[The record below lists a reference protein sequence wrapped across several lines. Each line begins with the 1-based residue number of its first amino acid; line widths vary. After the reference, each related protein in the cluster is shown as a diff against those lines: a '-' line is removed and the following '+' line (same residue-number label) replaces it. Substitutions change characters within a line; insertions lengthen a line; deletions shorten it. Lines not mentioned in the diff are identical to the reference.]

1 MSGGED
7 DDAAGGYASPPCFL
21 HEVDPVYAGLDPRE
35 RADVMRWRKAE
46 RERLIRE
53 RLAIP
58 VDRRRTLSEAVANN
72 LEAAIG
78 PLAGLTI
85 SAYWPFRGEPDLR
98 AFLVRAAAQGAT
110 TALPVVAAKGQPMIF
125 RAWKKGEPLE
135 AGVWNI
141 PIPKAE
147 AAVVVPDV
155 LIAPVVGF
163 DSGCYRLGYGGGFF
177 DRTLAALGGERTVI
191 GVGYDSQ
198 AIATIHPLTHDI
210 PMGRIVTESGFRHEV
225 APPESSATELS
236 SPACSLAE
244 APDAYAGYLNPTEI
258 AGELQVLRASADLAD
273 LALTR
278 ALDQVLQ
285 RLPSQDAT
293 TETGAT
299 QSGSIVDRVAQL
311 RARVRDDTLH
321 AALGEVLRLA
331 QKAEKK

>member
-58 VDRRRTLSEAVANN
+58 VDRRRTLSEAVATN

-98 AFLVRAAAQGAT
+98 AFLAWAAAQGAT

-135 AGVWNI
+135 PGVWNI

-177 DRTLAALGGERTVI
+177 DRTLAAMTTRRRVF
-191 GVGYDSQ
+191 GVGFRQ
-198 AIATIHPLTHDI
+198 QVIATIYPQWHDVPLDA
-210 PMGRIVTESGFRHEV
+210 IVLEDGV
-225 APPESSATELS
+225 
-236 SPACSLAE
+236 
-244 APDAYAGYLNPTEI
+244 I
-258 AGELQVLRASADLAD
+258 
-273 LALTR
+273 
-278 ALDQVLQ
+278 Q
-285 RLPSQDAT
+285 R
-293 TETGAT
+293 G
-299 QSGSIVDRVAQL
+299 
-311 RARVRDDTLH
+311 
-321 AALGEVLRLA
+321 
-331 QKAEKK
+331 